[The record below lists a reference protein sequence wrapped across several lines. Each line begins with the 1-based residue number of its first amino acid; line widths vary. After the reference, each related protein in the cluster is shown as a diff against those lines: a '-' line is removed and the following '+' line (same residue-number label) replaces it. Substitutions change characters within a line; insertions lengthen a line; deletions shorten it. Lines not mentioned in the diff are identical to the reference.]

1 MAKLVGEIMYPN
13 GKYNTQEG
21 EKTRWL
27 KCGVLLET
35 DKGFRIK
42 LEAMPVGAT
51 QVGANGEPQDGLWFN
66 VFEPREKQQ
75 DGFRDKPAAAKTK
88 APSQDDDIPF

>member
-1 MAKLVGEIMYPN
+1 MAKLIGEIMYPN

-42 LEAMPVGAT
+42 LEAFPVGAT
-51 QVGANGEPQDGLWFN
+51 QTGPNGEAQDGLWFN
-66 VFEPREKQQ
+66 VFEPKPKQQ
-75 DGFRDKPAAAKTK
+75 DGFRDKPAPAKPATR
-88 APSQDDDIPF
+88 DDPDIPF